1 MQLRHLFSSLLLSFA
16 ASLPTFAADAAAS
29 DKAAPTS
36 AAQRTLTLT
45 VVEPVDR
52 RPDNSEF
59 YNRLAYVFP
68 KVFETRQWPL
78 KIEVE
83 RFGANAPDYDLEL
96 RIFLQKI
103 REETSGDLTFRAW
116 MNLHDRGTKHDFGIV
131 MYRLYPRAGQHL
143 DDTLDELLRGAAN
156 AAAKKIEDALFSG
169 AAKKE

>member
-1 MQLRHLFSSLLLSFA
+1 MKLRHLLPALLLA
-16 ASLPTFAADAAAS
+16 LTASLPAPAADSDNTPPADAAR
-29 DKAAPTS
+29 
-36 AAQRTLTLT
+36 RTLTIT

-68 KVFETRQWPL
+68 KAFETRRWPL

-83 RFGANAPDYDLEL
+83 RFGANAPDHDLEL

-131 MYRLYPRAGQHL
+131 TYRLYPRAGQHL
-143 DDTLDELLRGAAN
+143 DDTLDDLLKGAA
-156 AAAKKIEDALFSG
+156 AIAAKKIEGVLFPDAS
-169 AAKKE
+169 KKE

>member
-1 MQLRHLFSSLLLSFA
+1 MKLRHLLPTLLLALSVT
-16 ASLPTFAADAAAS
+16 LPTFAAATADKNAAAA
-29 DKAAPTS
+29 DDPR
-36 AAQRTLTLT
+36 RTLTIT

-52 RPDNSEF
+52 RPANSEF

-68 KVFETRQWPL
+68 KVFEARQWPL

-131 MYRLYPRAGQHL
+131 MHRLYPRAGQHL
-143 DDTLDELLRGAAN
+143 DDTLDELLRGAAE

-169 AAKKE
+169 AAEKE